1 MADQTNAKYNAV
13 MLIDDNEIDNLIN
26 HKMIEA
32 SNLTDKIFTHTGA
45 KSAIEFLK
53 NIEKLNSAG
62 ESILP
67 DLIFLDIDM
76 PLMDGFQFL
85 DEFDKLSDMT
95 KKKCKIIML
104 TSSINPQDVNRSK
117 KYDYVKKYINKPLT
131 QDNLQ
136 KLNFWYYILVFWSRK
151 REAIRRCFKT
161 NKKGCNFTAFFV
173 CLKVLDPFR
182 NPKESI
188 YILANFCSSVSSNF
202 TYLVG
207 AK

>member
-1 MADQTNAKYNAV
+1 MAEKNKPRYNAV

-32 SNLTDKIFTHTGA
+32 SNITNKIFTHTGA

-53 NIEKLNSAG
+53 NIEKLEGAG

-95 KKKCKIIML
+95 KKKCKIVML

-117 KYDYVKKYINKPLT
+117 KYEYVKKYINKPLT
-131 QDNLQ
+131 QENLE
-136 KLNFWYYILVFWSRK
+136 KLNV
-151 REAIRRCFKT
+151 
-161 NKKGCNFTAFFV
+161 
-173 CLKVLDPFR
+173 
-182 NPKESI
+182 
-188 YILANFCSSVSSNF
+188 
-202 TYLVG
+202 
-207 AK
+207 